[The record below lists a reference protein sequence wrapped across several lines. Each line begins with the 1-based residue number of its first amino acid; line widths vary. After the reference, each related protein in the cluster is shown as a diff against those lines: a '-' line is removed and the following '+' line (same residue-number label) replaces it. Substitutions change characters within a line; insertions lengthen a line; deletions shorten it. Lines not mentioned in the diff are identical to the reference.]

1 MESPQTHP
9 QPNQQNTHTQHDES
23 ILAWDEARPVSPL
36 ESEMKPSVLGFVP
49 PPIPPDSDKPRSK
62 NSISKACTRFYD
74 SWEAFLLRPWK
85 MCILLFTGTIFAIS
99 HHLFYLRL
107 HGREGDAQSLMFRYG
122 TIIAFCAKA
131 SFGTAVAMAFQQRA
145 WLIVRR
151 KTARLD
157 TVDSIFTANTEF
169 ISLLDWRAV
178 KRAKVSTCL
187 ALYCWLTP
195 LVVILT
201 SETLS
206 TVPSV
211 LTVATS
217 CSSVRTL
224 NFSNE
229 ETNNYAYPTIINNR
243 PGRSISLWNTT
254 SGSGKLR
261 SDEGFTKDKFN
272 YFTGPTVLT
281 EFVLARTIY
290 QRQAVVR
297 ENAGSEVCSEG
308 WNCSYIINFIGP
320 GYKCQQLASG
330 VGSKVKKL
338 SGSEAPFDISMIAP
352 QGNYTYLAETDRGE
366 YGMEQIINSSFSGM
380 PLFDPPYPKNMGAF
394 RTEPIIWIGYV
405 TVNDTSLPQ
414 PIFRNASDWNE
425 AYKPVIFG
433 CEHYEVNYTVRF
445 NYTRAEQSHKVI
457 GRKFLNKVVD
467 TTYLPNQR
475 DPDKRLKDHTVATPE
490 QNYVLPNDLHRYR
503 RVAAY
508 HTLGSGLRRYL
519 DGSLRT
525 GEGYQM
531 TDSKARDTLL
541 LTQPYLLP
549 THNLPKAIQS
559 MYEDL
564 LISLLSEPD
573 FIVVSWASNGKPS
586 GYASGGP
593 ETEYPCYRTRLT
605 TAFRYDW
612 LQLIVVYLVSF
623 VLASVGVLLGFQ
635 AAREEGLMRD
645 MKPSSIIEATR
656 APSLNELGPGGELDK
671 NKVKVGYGLVQ
682 QHAGESVRSFG
693 LEGGVIQQP
702 ARS

>member
-1 MESPQTHP
+1 MESPQPHP
-9 QPNQQNTHTQHDES
+9 QSNQQNNHTQRDES
-23 ILAWDEARPVSPL
+23 ILAWDETRPVSPL
-36 ESEMKPSVLGFVP
+36 ESEMKPSVLGSVP
-49 PPIPPDSDKPRSK
+49 PAIPHDSDNPGSK
-62 NSISKACTRFYD
+62 NAIVRACTRFHN
-74 SWEAFLLRPWK
+74 SWDAFLLRPWK
-85 MCILLFTGTIFAIS
+85 MCFLLFTGTVFAIS
-99 HHLFYLRL
+99 HHLFYRHL

-145 WLIVRR
+145 WLVVRR

-169 ISLLDWRAV
+169 ISLLDWRAI

-211 LTVATS
+211 WTLTTS

-229 ETNNYAYPTIINNR
+229 ETHNWAYPTIINNR
-243 PGRSISLWNTT
+243 PGRSLSLWNTT
-254 SGSGKLR
+254 SDFGEQL
-261 SDEGFTKDKFN
+261 SDEEFTTDKFN
-272 YFTGPTVLT
+272 YFTGETVGF

-297 ENAGSEVCSEG
+297 ANAGSEVCSEG
-308 WNCSYIINFIGP
+308 WNCSYTINFIGP
-320 GYKCQQLASG
+320 GYKCQELASG
-330 VGSKVKKL
+330 AGSKVKKL
-338 SGSEAPFDISMIAP
+338 GGSEAPFNISIIAP
-352 QGNYTYLAETDRGE
+352 EANYTYFADMDRGE
-366 YGMEQIINSSFSGM
+366 YGMEQIINSSFGGM

-414 PIFRNASDWNE
+414 PLRRNASDWYE

-433 CEHYEVNYTVRF
+433 CEHYEVNYTIRF

-467 TTYLPNQR
+467 TRYLPNQR
-475 DPDKRLKDHTVATPE
+475 DPDKRLKDQTVATPE
-490 QNYVLPNDLHRYR
+490 ENYVLPNDLHRYR

-508 HTLGSGLRRYL
+508 HTLGYGLRRYL
-519 DGSLRT
+519 NGTMRT
-525 GEGYQM
+525 GDGLQVIN
-531 TDSKARDTLL
+531 SKARDTLL
-541 LTQPYLLP
+541 LTQPNLLP
-549 THNLPKAIQS
+549 IHNLQEGIQN

-573 FIVVSWASNGKPS
+573 FVVVSWASNGKPS

-593 ETEYPCYRTRLT
+593 ETEYPCLRTRLST
-605 TAFRYDW
+605 TFRYDW

-623 VLASVGVLLGFQ
+623 VLASIGVLLGFR

-656 APSLNELGPGGELDK
+656 AQSLNELGPGGGLDK
-671 NKVKVGYGLVQ
+671 THVRVGYGLVQ
-682 QHAGESVRSFG
+682 QHAGESMRSFG
-693 LEGGVIQQP
+693 LEGGVVQQSG
-702 ARS
+702 RS